1 MTFDELREQ
10 SRKAVI
16 ARLQDDNVK
25 LEFKFHSIDDTWDD
39 LDSDMNFDFGVFHYR
54 VKKPKSKFRVELAG
68 DGTYAVDNEVQ
79 ANMVENF
86 LTFERWLT
94 DWVEYETRD

>member
-10 SRKAVI
+10 SKKAVI

-25 LEFKFHSIDDTWDD
+25 LEWKCRFIENNWIPYNGNVFCLDT
-39 LDSDMNFDFGVFHYR
+39 FYYR
-54 VKKPKSKFRVELAG
+54 IAKPKSKYRVGLAG
-68 DGTYAVDNEVQ
+68 GGTYAVDNEVQ

-94 DWVEYETRD
+94 DWVEYES